1 MLHRIERYLTRTAT
15 PPTRFGRLVARDPS
29 LGGQAAQS
37 LGVFKEL
44 SDSLKGGSGFSFVDL
59 AADRSGERFARA
71 ATNAQ
76 LARFLQTRLA
86 AVTDD
91 QLLPGEALDRPEGLD
106 AGLFERTYS
115 SIDSPEYAAA
125 VAAIDQLLDNIGVP
139 KP

>member
-1 MLHRIERYLTRTAT
+1 M
-15 PPTRFGRLVARDPS
+15 
-29 LGGQAAQS
+29 
-37 LGVFKEL
+37 FKEL

-71 ATNAQ
+71 ATNPQ

-86 AVTDD
+86 AVTND